1 MCIVKTQYP
10 FAIHSPV
17 TEARQVG
24 GEYRLPKNEL
34 WEEEGWVGEE
44 DTVSWRGKGKQEDSA
59 LLEYSGCIIRIN
71 SKYL

>member
-1 MCIVKTQYP
+1 M
-10 FAIHSPV
+10 
-17 TEARQVG
+17 G